1 MPIQISH
8 NDNTMLRPS
17 FNGLIFT
24 ERFGNLQVSPTELE
38 SIIMQMPGVA
48 DCAVVG
54 IPDILSGEIP
64 RAFVVRRPGFH
75 ISESEITAFLD
86 PKVAAYKKLAGGVR
100 FLDIIP
106 RNPAGKVLREELK
119 VFGTNVEEVAQ
130 S

>member
-1 MPIQISH
+1 
-8 NDNTMLRPS
+8 MLCS
-17 FNGLIFT
+17 V
-24 ERFGNLQVSPTELE
+24 QVSPTELE
-38 SIIMQMPGVA
+38 NIIMQMPGIA

-64 RAFVVRRPGFH
+64 RAFVVLRTGH
-75 ISESEITAFLD
+75 DLSEAQVTSFLD
-86 PKVAAYKKLAGGVR
+86 PKVAPYKKLAGGVR

-119 VFGTNVEEVAQ
+119 VFGNKMEEAAA